1 MVITT
6 EGKIKLLLLR
16 SGKNQGDLADYL
28 GVMKQSLNLSIKSG
42 GLRYS
47 VLQKIA
53 EFFNSELDVYFIVDG
68 KRYTQSDMSIPKQLH
83 EIATEKCIYQK
94 VNQTDLGRKG

>member
-28 GVMKQSLNLSIKSG
+28 GVKKQSVSRNMK
-42 GLRYS
+42 
-47 VLQKIA
+47 
-53 EFFNSELDVYFIVDG
+53 
-68 KRYTQSDMSIPKQLH
+68 
-83 EIATEKCIYQK
+83 
-94 VNQTDLGRKG
+94 

>member
-28 GVMKQSLNLSIKSG
+28 GVKKQSVSRNMKEDGWRIDTL
-42 GLRYS
+42 
-47 VLQKIA
+47 VEIA
-53 EFFNSELDVYFIVDG
+53 DFFGAKLDIYLVVDG
-68 KRYTQSDMSIPKQLH
+68 KRYDTSGLDLSGQLH
-83 EIATEKCIYQK
+83 NLMKDQK